1 MTMTEIN
8 DHTPIKAGDLVPV
21 TSRRHGNFGQTFVYR
36 AEPYHGSCRDHC
48 DLYDGKRCPDT
59 CTRYVGG
66 DDIVFKLAGPLA
78 AFNEEDLVMTHTQRA
93 NVRMENMT
101 EEERRRED
109 ASLRSLR
116 SQTKKLL
123 AQEQDKE

>member
-1 MTMTEIN
+1 MAEIN
-8 DHTPIKAGDLVPV
+8 DLTPIKAGDLVPV
-21 TSRRHGNFGQTFVYR
+21 VCRRKGDDYKKTYVYR
-36 AEPYHGSCRDHC
+36 AVSYRGRCRDHC
-48 DLYDGKRCPDT
+48 DLHDGKRCLGT

-78 AFNEEDLVMTHTQRA
+78 AFNEEDLVLTHTQRA
-93 NVRMENMT
+93 NVRIEKMT

>member
-1 MTMTEIN
+1 MEKIN
-8 DHTPIKAGDLVPV
+8 DLTPIKAGDLVPV

-36 AEPYHGSCRDHC
+36 AEPYHGSCRDNC
-48 DLYDGKRCPDT
+48 DLWDGAQCQGT
-59 CTRYVGG
+59 CTKYEGG

-78 AFNEEDLVMTHTQRA
+78 AFNEEDLVMTPVQQA
-93 NVRMENMT
+93 NVRLGKMT

-116 SQTKKLL
+116 SQAKKL